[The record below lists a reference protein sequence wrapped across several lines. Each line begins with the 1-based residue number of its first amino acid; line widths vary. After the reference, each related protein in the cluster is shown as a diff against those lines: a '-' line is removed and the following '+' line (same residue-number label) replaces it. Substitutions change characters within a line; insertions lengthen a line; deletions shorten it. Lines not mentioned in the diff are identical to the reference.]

1 MKVKRVSHRLKR
13 MWPCQKYLRYSGII
27 PSPVDKQQPGEEPEL
42 GDGKVGR
49 VCCLQP
55 LVAGYADADVGLL
68 DHGDV
73 VGAVADGQRDLVA
86 NSAFL
91 HHLHY
96 LRLLHRRDAAADH
109 ALTTVERV
117 NWSNSFMGSTKVNST
132 KLSYSKKQQG
142 VKMGVSAWVGLGR
155 IGLA

>member
-1 MKVKRVSHRLKR
+1 MKLNRVSHRLKYV
-13 MWPCQKYLRYSGII
+13 WPCQKYLRYSGIT

-49 VCCLQP
+49 VCGLQP
-55 LVAGYADADVGLL
+55 LVSGDADADVGLL

-73 VGAVADGQRDLVA
+73 VGAVADGQRDLMA

-117 NWSNSFMGSTKVNST
+117 NWSNSFMGSTKVNSQLN
-132 KLSYSKKQQG
+132 LSHSKKLHG
-142 VKMGVSAWVGLGR
+142 VKMGVSAPCEHRLG
-155 IGLA
+155 

>member
-1 MKVKRVSHRLKR
+1 MKVKRVSHKLKY

-49 VCCLQP
+49 VCGLQP
-55 LVAGYADADVGLL
+55 LVSGDADADVGLL

-73 VGAVADGQRDLVA
+73 VGAVADGERDGVPALLHQ
-86 NSAFL
+86 L
-91 HHLHY
+91 HHL
-96 LRLLHRRDAAADH
+96 RLLDRRDAAADH

-132 KLSYSKKQQG
+132 KFKL
-142 VKMGVSAWVGLGR
+142 
-155 IGLA
+155 